1 MDIIREPKGIQ
12 EFTGACELSGQHVV
26 WREKKKSCTRTPL
39 PSKAA
44 TSLPIALPIRTFI
57 ARIS

>member
-26 WREKKKSCTRTPL
+26 WREKKKSALTGVLQYLR
-39 PSKAA
+39 PSR
-44 TSLPIALPIRTFI
+44 SRQV
-57 ARIS
+57 